1 MQKFIAVGNLGG
13 DPELKFLP
21 SGNSVVNFSIAT
33 SRRWKDKDTG
43 EKKEETEWHNCEAWG
58 KLAEIIAEYLKK
70 GSKIAIEGRLKT
82 TPYEKDGH
90 KFYPTKIIV
99 EEMEMLDSKDKSS
112 EPATQY
118 QPPQPQYQPA
128 PPNAPQPVY
137 TPPARTGETALCQ
150 NTGKPIYKTA
160 DGQWH
165 YEN

>member
-1 MQKFIAVGNLGG
+1 MQKFIAVGNLGK
-13 DPELKFLP
+13 DPEIRYFP
-21 SGNSVVNFSIAT
+21 NGNAVASFSIAT

-82 TPYEKDGH
+82 TMYEKDGH

-118 QPPQPQYQPA
+118 QPA
-128 PPNAPQPVY
+128 PTNAPQPVY
-137 TPPARTGETALCQ
+137 APPARTGETALCQ
-150 NTGKPIYKTA
+150 NTGRPIYKTV

-165 YEN
+165 FEN